1 MRRLK
6 VVTLV
11 SVAAALSLTMSACSS
26 SKGSTTTSTSSAATT
41 ASSAAASTSSSSSS
55 STTDTGKTIK
65 LGVITDS
72 TGVAA
77 SGYTTTETG
86 IKAYVNYINDNGGI
100 NGSKVSYVMGDSTST
115 PAGALSAAQKLVQ
128 TNKVFAILS
137 VTSDLFGA
145 EPYLLK
151 AGIPVIGTGFDGPE
165 WEVQS
170 NTNMFDAE
178 GPSDPATVYTTNAM
192 VMKSLG
198 ATTCGAVGYVE
209 SPSSAKSATASIKS
223 CTSQGLKGADA
234 NDVSFGSTDMAPVAL
249 SMKAKGVDGI
259 FMGVVP
265 NTGFALAAALR
276 QANVTPK
283 AFLLATGYGGDLL
296 SSAAAVTAAQ
306 GFQFS
311 STGQPVESNTPATQL
326 EVKNLAAVG
335 ESRTPTFAEQ
345 TSYIIMSAVAA
356 GLKAAGTNPTQASF
370 MTAMRGVKGFNADGL
385 LSPESLDFSSYTPAM
400 SCEWVVTLTGKKFVP
415 LPQSPFCG
423 HKVASS

>member
-1 MRRLK
+1 
-6 VVTLV
+6 
-11 SVAAALSLTMSACSS
+11 MSACSS
-26 SKGSTTTSTSSAATT
+26 SKSSSSPTTSSAGTT
-41 ASSAAASTSSSSSS
+41 SAAAGGGGSSSAP
-55 STTDTGKTIK
+55 TGGTIK
-65 LGVITDS
+65 IGVITDS
-72 TGVAA
+72 TGAAA
-77 SGYTTTETG
+77 SGYGTTETG
-86 IKAYVNYINDNGGI
+86 IKAYVNYVNSNGGV
-100 NGSKVSYVMGDSTST
+100 NGQKLSYVMGDSTST

-128 TNKVFAILS
+128 TDKVFAIIS
-137 VTSDLFGA
+137 VTSDMFGA

-151 AGIPVIGTGFDGPE
+151 AGIPVVGTGFDGPE

-178 GPSDPATVYTTNAM
+178 GPSDPSTVYTTNSL

-223 CTSQGLKGADA
+223 CTSQGLKGVDA
-234 NDVSFGSTDMAPVAL
+234 NEVSFGSTDMSPVAL
-249 SMKAKGVDGI
+249 SMKSKGVDGV

-276 QANVTPK
+276 QAGVTPK

-296 SSAAAVTAAQ
+296 SSSAAVTAAQ
-306 GFQFS
+306 GFEFS

-335 ESRTPTFAEQ
+335 EKRTPTFAEQ
-345 TSYIIMSAVAA
+345 TSYIAMAAFTA
-356 GLKAAGTNPTQASF
+356 GLKAAGSSPTKASF
-370 MTAMRGVKGFNADGL
+370 MTAMRAVKGFNADGL

-400 SCEWVVTLTGKKFVP
+400 SCEWVVKLTGQKFVP
-415 LPQSPFCG
+415 LADSPFCG
-423 HKVASS
+423 HKVS